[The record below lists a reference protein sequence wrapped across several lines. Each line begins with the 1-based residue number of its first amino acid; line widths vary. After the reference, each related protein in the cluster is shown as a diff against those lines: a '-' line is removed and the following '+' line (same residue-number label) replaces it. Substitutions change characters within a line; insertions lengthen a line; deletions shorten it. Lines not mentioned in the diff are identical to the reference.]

1 MPVALGFE
9 AKARSLRHSPLPPP
23 LDAPRPK
30 QQAPRPRQ
38 QDLLYQTQGPHQL
51 PQEPSRH
58 SLYTLE
64 LELAAKQDAITKQ
77 DAIIQARDSQLQHL
91 HRTYKHLCKL
101 FFKAACCDF
110 TDPEIPD
117 CLQPNPNHRAHTGR
131 RPRSLADDA
140 EQQATKEFR
149 RILAASSR
157 SSLGL
162 SAPSSTD
169 EPEPDV

>member
-1 MPVALGFE
+1 MRPDPSNKPHAPVNKTSSTKRKALTN
-9 AKARSLRHSPLPPP
+9 SLKNQVATLSTRV
-23 LDAPRPK
+23 A
-30 QQAPRPRQ
+30 
-38 QDLLYQTQGPHQL
+38 
-51 PQEPSRH
+51 
-58 SLYTLE
+58 TLE